1 MSSQDELTAL
11 LLEEINLERQRAKVR
26 KEFDRLSSEIN
37 NVKYQINT
45 VLNEEEAKEREK
57 D

>member
-1 MSSQDELTAL
+1 MNDELTQL
-11 LLEEINLERQRAKVR
+11 LLEEINLQRQRAKVK
-26 KEFDRLSSEIN
+26 KEFDRLSREIN

-45 VLNEEEAKEREK
+45 VLDAEEAKEREK